1 MKKYYKPSIFFFSSI
16 PFFLILYKTIS
27 NKLGPEPVK
36 EITHLTGE
44 WTLLF
49 IIFTLSMSP
58 LKKITK
64 LNIWI
69 SFRRM
74 LGLFIFFYA
83 TLHMLTYVVIDY
95 RLNFESISKDI
106 LTKKF
111 IFVGFAAW
119 VLLLPLALTSSKK
132 ALIYL
137 KDKWKKLH
145 RLIYVIAILGVT
157 HFIWLVKK
165 DLTEPLIYAVIIL
178 ILLLFRFKFKRISK
192 INLN

>member
-1 MKKYYKPSIFFFSSI
+1 MKKYYKPSIFFLSLI
-16 PFFLILYKTIS
+16 PFFLILYKIIFD
-27 NKLGPEPVK
+27 KLGPEPVK
-36 EITHLTGE
+36 EITHFTGE

-74 LGLFIFFYA
+74 LGLFLFFYA

-95 RLNFESISKDI
+95 RLDLQSISKDI
-106 LTKKF
+106 ITKKF

-119 VLLLPLALTSSKK
+119 VLLLPLALTSSKR

-145 RLIYVIAILGVT
+145 RLIYIITILGLV

-178 ILLLFRFKFKRISK
+178 ILLLFRFKFRK
-192 INLN
+192 I

>member
-1 MKKYYKPSIFFFSSI
+1 MKKYYKPSIFFLSLI
-16 PFFLILYKTIS
+16 PFLLILYKIIF

-36 EITHLTGE
+36 EITHFTGE

-74 LGLFIFFYA
+74 LGLFLFFYA

-95 RLNFESISKDI
+95 RLDFQSISKDI

-119 VLLLPLALTSSKK
+119 ILLLPLAFTSSKK
-132 ALIYL
+132 AIIYL

-145 RLIYVIAILGVT
+145 RLIYLISILGII

-165 DLTEPLIYAVIIL
+165 DLTEPIIYAVIII
-178 ILLLFRFKFKRISK
+178 ILLLFRFNIK
-192 INLN
+192 IYKN

>member
-1 MKKYYKPSIFFFSSI
+1 MKKYYKTSIFVLSLI
-16 PFFLILYKTIS
+16 PFFLILYKIIF

-36 EITHLTGE
+36 EITHFTGE

-74 LGLFIFFYA
+74 LGLFLFFYA

-95 RLNFESISKDI
+95 RLDLQSISKDI
-106 LTKKF
+106 ITKKF

-119 VLLLPLALTSSKK
+119 ILLLPLALTSSKK
-132 ALIYL
+132 AIIYL

-145 RLIYVIAILGVT
+145 RLIYLISIFGII

-165 DLTEPLIYAVIIL
+165 DLTEPLIYAAIVV
-178 ILLLFRFKFKRISK
+178 ILLLFRFNAKKGIK
-192 INLN
+192 N

>member
-1 MKKYYKPSIFFFSSI
+1 MKKYYKPSIFFLSLI
-16 PFFLILYKTIS
+16 PFFLILYKIIF

-36 EITHLTGE
+36 EITHFTGE

-74 LGLFIFFYA
+74 LGLFLFFYA

-95 RLNFESISKDI
+95 RLDLQSISKDI
-106 LTKKF
+106 ITKKF

-132 ALIYL
+132 AIIYL

-145 RLIYVIAILGVT
+145 RLIYLISIFGII

-165 DLTEPLIYAVIIL
+165 DLTEPLIYATIVV
-178 ILLLFRFKFKRISK
+178 ILLLFRFNTKKGIK
-192 INLN
+192 N

>member
-1 MKKYYKPSIFFFSSI
+1 MKKYYKPSIFFLSLI
-16 PFFLILYKTIS
+16 PFFLILYKIIF

-36 EITHLTGE
+36 EITHFTGE

-49 IIFTLSMSP
+49 VIFTLSMSP
-58 LKKITK
+58 LKQITK

-74 LGLFIFFYA
+74 LGLFLFFYA

-95 RLNFESISKDI
+95 RLDLQSISKDI
-106 LTKKF
+106 ITKKF

-119 VLLLPLALTSSKK
+119 ILLLPLALTSSKK
-132 ALIYL
+132 AIIYL

-145 RLIYVIAILGVT
+145 RLIYLISIFGII

-165 DLTEPLIYAVIIL
+165 DLTEPLIYAAIVV
-178 ILLLFRFKFKRISK
+178 ILLLFRFNTKKGIK
-192 INLN
+192 N

>member
-1 MKKYYKPSIFFFSSI
+1 MKKYYKPSIFFLSLI
-16 PFFLILYKTIS
+16 PFFLILYKVIF

-36 EITHLTGE
+36 EITHFTGE

-74 LGLFIFFYA
+74 LGLFLFFYA
-83 TLHMLTYVVIDY
+83 TLHMLTYVAIDY
-95 RLNFESISKDI
+95 RLDFQSISKDI

-119 VLLLPLALTSSKK
+119 ILLLPLAFTSSKK
-132 ALIYL
+132 AIIYL
-137 KDKWKKLH
+137 KDRWKKLH
-145 RLIYVIAILGVT
+145 RLIYLISILGII

-165 DLTEPLIYAVIIL
+165 DLTEPLIYAVIVF
-178 ILLLFRFKFKRISK
+178 ILLLFRFNIKRYK
-192 INLN
+192 N

>member
-1 MKKYYKPSIFFFSSI
+1 MKKYYKSSIFFLSLI
-16 PFFLILYKTIS
+16 PFFLILYKIVF

-36 EITHLTGE
+36 EITHFTGE

-74 LGLFIFFYA
+74 LGLFLFFYA

-95 RLNFESISKDI
+95 RLDLQSISKDI
-106 LTKKF
+106 ITKKF
-111 IFVGFAAW
+111 IFAGFGAW
-119 VLLLPLALTSSKK
+119 VLLLPLALTSSKR

-145 RLIYVIAILGVT
+145 RLIYIIAILGLV

-178 ILLLFRFKFKRISK
+178 ILLLFRFKFRRV
-192 INLN
+192 

>member
-1 MKKYYKPSIFFFSSI
+1 MKKYYKPSIFFLSLI
-16 PFFLILYKTIS
+16 PFFLIFYKITF

-36 EITHLTGE
+36 EITHFTGE

-95 RLNFESISKDI
+95 RLDFQSISKDI

-119 VLLLPLALTSSKK
+119 VLLLPLALTSSRK

-145 RLIYVIAILGVT
+145 RLIYLIAILGVT

-165 DLTEPLIYAVIIL
+165 DLTEPLIYAVITL
-178 ILLLFRFKFKRISK
+178 ILLMFRFKFKRIKK

>member
-1 MKKYYKPSIFFFSSI
+1 
-16 PFFLILYKTIS
+16 
-27 NKLGPEPVK
+27 
-36 EITHLTGE
+36 
-44 WTLLF
+44 
-49 IIFTLSMSP
+49 MSP

-74 LGLFIFFYA
+74 LGLFLFFYA

-119 VLLLPLALTSSKK
+119 VLLTATC
-132 ALIYL
+132 
-137 KDKWKKLH
+137 
-145 RLIYVIAILGVT
+145 T
-157 HFIWLVKK
+157 HFFKK
-165 DLTEPLIYAVIIL
+165 SFDL
-178 ILLLFRFKFKRISK
+178 FKRQVEETPQTYLCNCDTGCNTFYLVS
-192 INLN
+192 

>member
-1 MKKYYKPSIFFFSSI
+1 MKKYYKPSIFFLSLI
-16 PFFLILYKTIS
+16 PFVLIFYKIIF

-36 EITHLTGE
+36 EITHFTGE

-74 LGLFIFFYA
+74 LGLFLFFYA
-83 TLHMLTYVVIDY
+83 TLHMLTYVAIDY
-95 RLNFESISKDI
+95 RLDFQSISKDI

-119 VLLLPLALTSSKK
+119 VLLLPLALTSSKR

-145 RLIYVIAILGVT
+145 RLIYIIAILGLV

-178 ILLLFRFKFKRISK
+178 ILLLFRFKFRRV
-192 INLN
+192 

>member
-1 MKKYYKPSIFFFSSI
+1 MKKYYKPSIFFLSLI
-16 PFFLILYKTIS
+16 PFLLILYKIIF

-36 EITHLTGE
+36 EITHFTGE

-74 LGLFIFFYA
+74 LGLFLFFYA
-83 TLHMLTYVVIDY
+83 TLHMLTYVAIDY
-95 RLNFESISKDI
+95 RLDFQSILKDI

-119 VLLLPLALTSSKK
+119 ILLLPLAFTSSKK
-132 ALIYL
+132 AMIYL

-145 RLIYVIAILGVT
+145 RLIYIISILGII

-165 DLTEPLIYAVIIL
+165 DLTEPLIYAAIVV
-178 ILLLFRFKFKRISK
+178 ILLLFRFNIKRYK
-192 INLN
+192 N

>member
-1 MKKYYKPSIFFFSSI
+1 MKKYYKPSIFFLSSI
-16 PFFLILYKTIS
+16 PFFLILYKIIF

-36 EITHLTGE
+36 EITHFTGE

-74 LGLFIFFYA
+74 LGLFLFFYA
-83 TLHMLTYVVIDY
+83 TLHMLTYVAIDY
-95 RLNFESISKDI
+95 RLDFQSISKDI

-119 VLLLPLALTSSKK
+119 ILLLPLAFTSSKK
-132 ALIYL
+132 VMIYL

-145 RLIYVIAILGVT
+145 RLIYIISILGII

-178 ILLLFRFKFKRISK
+178 ILLLFRFKFRRIK
-192 INLN
+192 N

>member
-1 MKKYYKPSIFFFSSI
+1 MKKYYKPSIFFLSLI
-16 PFFLILYKTIS
+16 PFLLILYKIIF

-36 EITHLTGE
+36 EITHFTGE

-74 LGLFIFFYA
+74 LGLFLFFYA
-83 TLHMLTYVVIDY
+83 TLHMLTYVAIDY
-95 RLNFESISKDI
+95 RLDFQSISKDI

-119 VLLLPLALTSSKK
+119 ILLLPLAFTSSKK
-132 ALIYL
+132 AMIYL

-145 RLIYVIAILGVT
+145 RLIYIISILGII

-165 DLTEPLIYAVIIL
+165 DLTEPIIYAVIII
-178 ILLLFRFKFKRISK
+178 ILLLLR
-192 INLN
+192 INLKRYKN

>member
-1 MKKYYKPSIFFFSSI
+1 MKKYYKPSIFFLSSI
-16 PFFLILYKTIS
+16 PFFLILYKIIF

-36 EITHLTGE
+36 EITHFTGE

-74 LGLFIFFYA
+74 LGLFLFFYA
-83 TLHMLTYVVIDY
+83 TLHMLTYIVIDY
-95 RLNFESISKDI
+95 RLDLQSISKDI
-106 LTKKF
+106 ITKKF

-119 VLLLPLALTSSKK
+119 VLLLPLALTSSKR

-145 RLIYVIAILGVT
+145 RLIYIIAILGLV

-178 ILLLFRFKFKRISK
+178 ILLLFRFKFRK
-192 INLN
+192 I

>member
-1 MKKYYKPSIFFFSSI
+1 MKKYYKPSIFFLSLI
-16 PFFLILYKTIS
+16 PFFLILYKIIF

-36 EITHLTGE
+36 EITHFTGE

-49 IIFTLSMSP
+49 IIFTLSMTP

-74 LGLFIFFYA
+74 LGLFLFFYA
-83 TLHMLTYVVIDY
+83 TLHMLTYVAIDY
-95 RLNFESISKDI
+95 RLDFQSISKDI

-119 VLLLPLALTSSKK
+119 ILLLPLAFTSSKK
-132 ALIYL
+132 AIIYL

-145 RLIYVIAILGVT
+145 SLIYIISILGVI

-165 DLTEPLIYAVIIL
+165 DLTEPLIYAVIVF
-178 ILLLFRFKFKRISK
+178 ILLLFRFNIKRYK
-192 INLN
+192 N